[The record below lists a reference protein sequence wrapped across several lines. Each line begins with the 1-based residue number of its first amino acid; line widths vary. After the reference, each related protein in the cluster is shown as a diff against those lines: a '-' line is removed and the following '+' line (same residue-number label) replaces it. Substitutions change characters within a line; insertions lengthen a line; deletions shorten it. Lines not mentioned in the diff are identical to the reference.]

1 MMASPHGTHWSRRS
15 FLGVL
20 AAGGVGL
27 PQLPRRQVL
36 QNSQSSE
43 SMSLHVFSKHLQFLD
58 YETTAQVAAEIGFDG
73 VDLAVRPGGHVLPE
87 NVATDLPRAVEAIK
101 GAGLQAQIM
110 TTAIMNPQ
118 EGAAATILQTAKEVG
133 ITRYRTDWLR
143 YNMDDIN
150 LPAVIDDFR
159 QQLQALAQ
167 LNERTGMIGGYQNHA
182 GDHYLGAPI
191 WDIATLLQEIDSE
204 FLGSQYDIRH
214 ATVEG
219 GLSWP
224 LGLDLIHPFI
234 NVIVIKDFRWEK
246 VDGTWKVVNVPL
258 GEGMVDFPRYF
269 KLLKQYDIRCPIS
282 VHFEYEMPEQREDLS
297 EEERLAQTITVM
309 KKDVDT
315 LKQYLSEAD
324 LLTQ

>member
-1 MMASPHGTHWSRRS
+1 
-15 FLGVL
+15 
-20 AAGGVGL
+20 
-27 PQLPRRQVL
+27 
-36 QNSQSSE
+36 
-43 SMSLHVFSKHLQFLD
+43 MSLHVFSKHLQFLD

-182 GDHYLGAPI
+182 GDHYVGAPI
-191 WDIATLLQEIDSE
+191 WDIATLLREIDSE

-224 LGLDLIHPFI
+224 LGLNLIHPYI

>member
-1 MMASPHGTHWSRRS
+1 MASPHSTHWSRRN

-27 PQLPRRQVL
+27 PQLSRRQVS

-182 GDHYLGAPI
+182 GDHYVGAPI
-191 WDIATLLQEIDSE
+191 WDIATLLREIDSE

-224 LGLDLIHPFI
+224 LGLNLIHPYI